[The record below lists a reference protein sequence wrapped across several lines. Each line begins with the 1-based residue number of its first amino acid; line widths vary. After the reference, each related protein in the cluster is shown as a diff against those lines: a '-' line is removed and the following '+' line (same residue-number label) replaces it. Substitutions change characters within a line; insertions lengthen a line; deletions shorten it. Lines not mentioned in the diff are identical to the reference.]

1 MHLGDGVAR
10 VARVICLV
18 GVTAAF
24 LVLAGCTA
32 GPIPGPTSSSSST
45 AAAPD
50 GEASASP
57 TPTAVARSASV
68 TIASVLVDGTA
79 ATVGGVVIGA
89 EVDGA
94 VCEYTLTPASGAP
107 VTATFESLA
116 NAGTTSC
123 GSIDIPIDQLARGS
137 WTVELS
143 VVIDGDTIISA
154 PVALEIP

>member
-50 GEASASP
+50 
-57 TPTAVARSASV
+57 
-68 TIASVLVDGTA
+68 VLVDGTA